1 METSEP
7 EFGEDKTLVH
17 YQKINIIGE
26 SGVGKST
33 LISLLTDYDKIGEKI
48 EIKIKRKESLSSQN
62 SDYNDSLIEKVSKAE
77 IEINE
82 NNKLYYNLYET
93 NLDDID
99 SIQSYLGV
107 LLMQTECVILMWN
120 KQNLNSFEKI
130 PRLISLINE
139 DIKNNNLRDFPIILL
154 QNNIEKD
161 IRESQDS
168 KSDIDIDECINKAKS
183 EFKNIY
189 HKSLDISNKTNLK
202 YFFLDLNKTINNYEQ
217 NKYQYIR
224 NNDIVHLV
232 KFNPKQ
238 GNNNNDEIK
247 FKCKC
252 LLLGFSNVGKT
263 TFINYFTGNELNNS
277 ISTIGV
283 GASNILA
290 KVNDDKILIKI
301 YDTAG
306 QEKYESLGE
315 IFLKGVEGV
324 LLFYDITNEE
334 SFKKVSYWIKK
345 INDINGKN
353 KEIVLIG
360 NKIDL
365 SEKRE
370 VSKAIAIDYAKA
382 LNIKYFEC
390 SSLKGLNVYEILN
403 EFIFGVYN
411 IKSQKNEIEEEKQ
424 EPKML
429 ENNDN
434 KNKRQIN
441 LKKQE
446 NKSCFC

>member
-62 SDYNDSLIEKVSKAE
+62 SDYNYSLIEKVSKAE

-120 KQNLNSFEKI
+120 KQNLNSFKKI

-168 KSDIDIDECINKAKS
+168 KSDIDIDECINKAKN

-189 HKSLDISNKTNLK
+189 HKSLDISNKNNLK

-217 NKYQYIR
+217 NKNQYIR

-238 GNNNNDEIK
+238 GNNNNEIK

-263 TFINYFTGNELNNS
+263 TFFNYFSGKELDNS
-277 ISTIGV
+277 LSTIGV
-283 GASNILA
+283 GKTNILA
-290 KVNDDKILIKI
+290 KVNDDKILIELF
-301 YDTAG
+301 DTAG
-306 QEKYESLGE
+306 QERYDSLGE
-315 IFLKGVEGV
+315 NILREVEGV

-334 SFKKVSYWIKK
+334 SFDKVSYWINK
-345 INDINGKN
+345 INEKNGKN
-353 KEIVLIG
+353 IEIVLIG

-365 SEKRE
+365 SETRK
-370 VSKAIAIDYAKA
+370 VNKAIAIDFAKTK
-382 LNIKYFEC
+382 NIKYFEC
-390 SSLKGLNVYEILN
+390 SSLNGLNVYEILN
-403 EFIFGVYN
+403 EFIFGVYK
-411 IKSQKNEIEEEKQ
+411 IKSQKNDNEEENQDQKI
-424 EPKML
+424 L
-429 ENNDN
+429 RNNDN
-434 KNKRQIN
+434 KIIKQKN
-441 LKKQE
+441 LE
-446 NKSCFC
+446 IPEKSKCIC

>member
-33 LISLLTDYDKIGEKI
+33 LISLFTDYDKIGEKI

-62 SDYNDSLIEKVSKAE
+62 SDYNYSLVEKVSKAE

-120 KQNLNSFEKI
+120 KQNLNSFKKI

-168 KSDIDIDECINKAKS
+168 KSDIDIDECINKAKN

-202 YFFLDLNKTINNYEQ
+202 YFFLDLNKTINDYEQ
-217 NKYQYIR
+217 MKNHHIR

-263 TFINYFTGNELNNS
+263 TFINCLTGTELNNS

-283 GASNILA
+283 GSSNILA
-290 KVNDDKILIKI
+290 KVNGDKILIKI

-306 QEKYESLGE
+306 QEKFESLGKN
-315 IFLKGVEGV
+315 FLKGAEGL
-324 LLFYDITNEE
+324 LLFYDITKEE
-334 SFKKVSYWIKK
+334 SFDKVSYWINEINNK
-345 INDINGKN
+345 IGKN
-353 KEIVLIG
+353 IEIVL
-360 NKIDL
+360 L
-365 SEKRE
+365 
-370 VSKAIAIDYAKA
+370 
-382 LNIKYFEC
+382 
-390 SSLKGLNVYEILN
+390 
-403 EFIFGVYN
+403 
-411 IKSQKNEIEEEKQ
+411 
-424 EPKML
+424 
-429 ENNDN
+429 
-434 KNKRQIN
+434 
-441 LKKQE
+441 
-446 NKSCFC
+446 

>member
-33 LISLLTDYDKIGEKI
+33 LISLFTDYDKIGEKI

-93 NLDDID
+93 NLDDMD

-107 LLMQTECVILMWN
+107 LLMQTECVIFMWN
-120 KQNLNSFEKI
+120 KQNLNSFKKI

-154 QNNIEKD
+154 QNDVEKD
-161 IRESQDS
+161 VRESQNS
-168 KSDIDIDECINKAKS
+168 KSDIDIDEFINKAKN

-189 HKSLDISNKTNLK
+189 HKILDISNKDNLK
-202 YFFLDLNKTINNYEQ
+202 YFFLDLNKTINDYEKMK
-217 NKYQYIR
+217 NQYIR

-238 GNNNNDEIK
+238 GNNNNEIK

-252 LLLGFSNVGKT
+252 LLLGFSSVGKT
-263 TFINYFTGNELNNS
+263 TFFNYLTGKEFNNN
-277 ISTIGV
+277 ISTLGV
-283 GASNILA
+283 GNTNILA
-290 KVNDDKILIKI
+290 KVNDDKILIELF
-301 YDTAG
+301 DTAG
-306 QEKYESLGE
+306 QERYDSLGE
-315 IFLKGVEGV
+315 NILREVEGV
-324 LLFYDITNEE
+324 LLFYDITNEK
-334 SFKKVSYWIKK
+334 SFDKVYDWIKK
-345 INDINGKN
+345 INEKNGKN
-353 KEIVLIG
+353 VEIVLIG

-365 SEKRE
+365 SETRK
-370 VSKAIAIDYAKA
+370 VNKAIAIDFAKTK
-382 LNIKYFEC
+382 NIKYFEC
-390 SSLKGLNVYEILN
+390 SSLNGLNVYEILN
-403 EFIFGVYN
+403 EFIFGVYK
-411 IKSQKNEIEEEKQ
+411 IKSQKNDNEEENQDQKI
-424 EPKML
+424 L
-429 ENNDN
+429 RNNDN
-434 KNKRQIN
+434 KIIKQKN
-441 LKKQE
+441 LE
-446 NKSCFC
+446 IPEKSKCIC